1 LKIKTAIFS
10 SIFLCGFCFSDC
22 HSIVINKIKGCKEK
36 KVLLTFDDG
45 PSSKVTPQ
53 ILKILEKH
61 GIKAIFFVLGQRIT
75 KATDLLLKNMVQKG
89 HLLANH
95 SFDHKSMTKI
105 CKAQQLG
112 ILIKTNQA
120 ISPYQKEIVWFR
132 PPYGSYNA
140 ETISSTKQLG
150 MMIMMWSIDTFDWKR
165 PSFKTVW
172 GRIQPNLQPGSI
184 ILFHDIHKNTA
195 DSLEKVICAIKAEG
209 FDFIN
214 PQEAASLVCLPTE
227 TPPAKIDEN
236 P

>member
-1 LKIKTAIFS
+1 LKIKIAIFT
-10 SIFLCGFCFSDC
+10 SIFLYGFCFAGGDPV
-22 HSIVINKIKGCKEK
+22 VINRIKGCKEK

-75 KATDLLLKNMVQKG
+75 KETDILLRNMVQKG

-95 SFDHKSMTKI
+95 SFDHKSMKKI
-105 CKAQQLG
+105 CKDQQLE
-112 ILIKTNQA
+112 ILTTTNQA
-120 ISPYQKEIVWFR
+120 ISPYQKEIIWFR
-132 PPYGSYNA
+132 PPYGSYNT
-140 ETISSTKQLG
+140 ETIACIKKLG

-165 PSFKTVW
+165 PSFKTLW
-172 GRIQPNLQPGSI
+172 NRIQPNLKPGSI
-184 ILFHDIHKNTA
+184 ILFHDIHKSTA
-195 DSLEKVICAIKAEG
+195 QNLEKVICAIKTEG

-214 PQEAASLVCLPTE
+214 PQEAASLVYLPTE
-227 TPPAKIDEN
+227 TPPVKKDEN